1 MKPLILSD
9 QPADQDEWISSCARA
24 TGVSHEAAGQPCQD
38 AADSRTV
45 PYGMR
50 KKRPYTVTLAVADG
64 AGSAER
70 SGEGSQLAVNT
81 ALDIIKSELRPR
93 RGKRP
98 RRRGTRNLKKFLKM
112 AFDGAVK
119 AIEEKASEDGADVRQ
134 YATTLL
140 IAVAVGDVVAAG
152 QTGDGAIVAR
162 IGDRKYRTLIVPQ
175 RGQYRNETT
184 FITEPRSAPQ
194 IMAQSKTAV
203 DRIALFTDGLEGLVI
218 AQADSSP
225 HAPFFDGLFRW
236 IEMQNGDRTSIEDGL
251 TRLLNAPKT
260 RSKTHD
266 DLSIAV
272 ACRPAVG

>member
-1 MKPLILSD
+1 MMDALIS
-9 QPADQDEWISSCARA
+9 PGRNEWIEACARA

-45 PYGMR
+45 PYGMQ
-50 KKRPYTVTLAVADG
+50 KKTPYTVILAVADG

-70 SGEGSQLAVNT
+70 SDEGSRLAVES
-81 ALDIIKSELRPR
+81 ALDIIESELRPR

-98 RRRGTRNLKKFLKM
+98 RRRGTRNLTRFLAEAFAGAAEALAKK
-112 AFDGAVK
+112 AQQDGT
-119 AIEEKASEDGADVRQ
+119 DVRQ

-162 IGDRKYRTLIVPQ
+162 TGDQEYRTLITPQ

-194 IMAQSKTAV
+194 IVAEKTAV
-203 DRIALFTDGLEGLVI
+203 DRLVLFTDGLEGLVI
-218 AQADSSP
+218 VQADGSP
-225 HAPFFDGLFRW
+225 HAPFFNGLFRW
-236 IEMQNGDRTSIEDGL
+236 IERQNGDRKAIRDGL
-251 TRLLNAPKT
+251 EKSLLKAPRT

-272 ACRPAVG
+272 ACRATVG

>member
-1 MKPLILSD
+1 MSALLPSD
-9 QPADQDEWISSCARA
+9 RNEWTVSCACA
-24 TGVSHEAAGQPCQD
+24 QGVSHVAAGQPCQD
-38 AADSRTV
+38 AAGVRIV
-45 PYGMR
+45 PWGM
-50 KKRPYTVTLAVADG
+50 KKKTPYTVILAVADG

-70 SGEGSQLAVNT
+70 SEEGSQLAVAT
-81 ALDIIKSELRPR
+81 ALDSIESELRPQ

-112 AFDGAVK
+112 AFDGAAK

-140 IAVAVGDVVAAG
+140 IAIAVDDVVAAG

-162 IGDRKYRTLIVPQ
+162 IGEREYRTLIVPQ

-184 FITEPRSAPQ
+184 FITEPGSAPQ

-203 DRIALFTDGLEGLVI
+203 DRLALFTDGLEGLVI
-218 AQADSSP
+218 VQADGSP
-225 HAPFFDGLFRW
+225 HAPFFSGLFRW
-236 IEMQNGDRTSIEDGL
+236 IERQNGDHKAIEDGL

-272 ACRPAVG
+272 ACRAARV